1 MSHRFFAALTQP
13 QYAETVSLAETLG
26 EPSRKCPILSGLPK
40 RRRNSPLVSTD
51 HFHGYPRRMETIG
64 PPTRGE
70 DGGKTPGKKGGPAM
84 ASKLSISK
92 ERTAELIKE
101 FGKNDQDSGSAE
113 VQVAILSER
122 IRNLT
127 EHLKTH
133 KKDNHTRRGLMMLI
147 GKRRG
152 MLKYIKERNIEEYRE
167 LIKKLGIRDN
177 I

>member
-1 MSHRFFAALTQP
+1 MIT
-13 QYAETVSLAETLG
+13 
-26 EPSRKCPILSGLPK
+26 
-40 RRRNSPLVSTD
+40 
-51 HFHGYPRRMETIG
+51 
-64 PPTRGE
+64 
-70 DGGKTPGKKGGPAM
+70 
-84 ASKLSISK
+84 K
-92 ERTAELIKE
+92 EMKEAIIKE
-101 FGKNDQDSGSAE
+101 YATKEGDTGSPE

-127 EHLKTH
+127 EHLKVH

-152 MLKYIKERNIEEYRE
+152 LLKHIKDQDIDAYRA

>member
-1 MSHRFFAALTQP
+1 
-13 QYAETVSLAETLG
+13 
-26 EPSRKCPILSGLPK
+26 
-40 RRRNSPLVSTD
+40 
-51 HFHGYPRRMETIG
+51 
-64 PPTRGE
+64 
-70 DGGKTPGKKGGPAM
+70 M
-84 ASKLSISK
+84 ADKLSISK

-101 FGKNDQDSGSAE
+101 FGKGEADSGSPE

-127 EHLKTH
+127 EHLKVH

-152 MLKYIKERNIEEYRE
+152 LLKYIKNRAIEEYRA